1 MSLPLTL
8 GPPAPLCCH
17 QSKSMELRPQHPKR
31 TSLHHINWQFPV
43 ILSMGCKLTFGFA
56 VVSAVFNLPVLSFFT
71 MSLCSFQLR
80 TFSSFVLLLLAFC
93 EYLYSTGFALSLS
106 LSLLG
111 VPFFSRFPS
120 RLQRSFP
127 FLFFLSSFLFRSSF
141 HVGSV
146 FLSSSFHNFVSCFAP
161 GRLKLL

>member
-31 TSLHHINWQFPV
+31 TSLNHINWQFPV

-56 VVSAVFNLPVLSFFT
+56 VVSAVFNLPVLSFFS

-106 LSLLG
+106 LSHFSVSHFSAVSHRAYKGPFLFSFSCPLSFLDLLFMS
-111 VPFFSRFPS
+111 VRFFSRPRFTI
-120 RLQRSFP
+120 L
-127 FLFFLSSFLFRSSF
+127 F
-141 HVGSV
+141 HV
-146 FLSSSFHNFVSCFAP
+146 
-161 GRLKLL
+161 LLQGD